1 MEYDATMK
9 YFLILILFLSAGI
22 QAAGVYR
29 TVDKN
34 GNIIFS
40 DVEEDN
46 SEEVLIDIAP
56 SYIPPPAAPLIP
68 EENAQKEEASDVIP
82 KYQISISSPAQ
93 NETFQ
98 NPESITVTAVVTP
111 ELNGVRADKLLFK
124 LDGKPVGDAQKETS
138 VTITE
143 LERGSHILV
152 VSVVDRTGKVMK
164 KSKSTLFHVHR
175 ASVAN

>member
-1 MEYDATMK
+1 MK
-9 YFLILILFLSAGI
+9 YFLILILFL
-22 QAAGVYR
+22 AATVNAAEVYR
-29 TVDKN
+29 TIDKN
-34 GNIIFS
+34 GNVIFS

-46 SEEVLIDIAP
+46 SEEVVIDIAP
-56 SYIPPPAAPLIP
+56 SYAAPAVPALVL
-68 EENAQKEEASDVIP
+68 EDNKTDEKKGVEVDLP

-98 NPESITVTAVVTP
+98 NPESITVTAVVIP
-111 ELNGVRADKLLFK
+111 ELNGSRADKLLFK
-124 LDGKPVGDAQKETS
+124 LDGKPIGEAQEEAS
-138 VTITE
+138 ITITE

-152 VSVVDRTGKVMK
+152 VAVVDKSGKVMK